1 MPAPRPR
8 IPSKIQTEIQYRADH
23 TCCICRKERRVIIH
37 HIDRRPRNNKLD
49 NLAVVCL
56 PCHDLVHGT
65 GGLTR
70 LISKAEVR
78 KFKRAWEKQVL
89 DSRGVSRTQIRYRK
103 ELISQIDIIVCEILG
118 CRPGNPRVEEL
129 LNGLYELHLWRGGKE
144 IDRKIIEGL
153 HHLALMS
160 GLGSPRLA
168 TLVAEKLWQLC
179 WHFVGPHEVSMD
191 KRDEDEVLKCIDAL
205 KTLAEFNCE
214 FGHGRKAIYS
224 ITEYAENFFEIGL
237 WYSKR
242 RVANTIIRAYKKAI
256 QACLA
261 DEYAGFSYGRRVL
274 RRSARKLLGLL
285 AEDRPSWCYQ
295 HNKLQEILAL

>member
-1 MPAPRPR
+1 MPTPRPR
-8 IPSKIQTEIQYRADH
+8 IPSKIQTEILYRADH
-23 TCCICRKERRVIIH
+23 TCCICRRERRVIIH
-37 HIDRRPRNNKLD
+37 HIDGRPRNNKPD

-56 PCHDLVHGT
+56 PCHDLVTGT

-89 DSRGVSRTQIRYRK
+89 DSRGVSRAQIRYRK

-118 CRPGNPRVEEL
+118 CRTGNPRVEEL
-129 LNGLYELHLWRGGKE
+129 LNVLYELHLWRGGKE

-179 WHFVGPHEVSMD
+179 WHFVGPHEVRMD
-191 KRDEDEVLKCIDAL
+191 ERDEDEVIKCIDAL
-205 KTLAEFNCE
+205 ETLAEFNCE
-214 FGHGRKAIYS
+214 FGHGRKAICS
-224 ITEYAENFFEIGL
+224 IAEYAENFFEIGL

-242 RVANTIIRAYKKAI
+242 RVANAIIRAYKKAI
-256 QACLA
+256 QGCLA
-261 DEYAGFSYGRRVL
+261 DEYAGFAYGRRVL

-285 AEDRPSWCYQ
+285 TEDRPSWFYQ

>member
-1 MPAPRPR
+1 LPTPRPR
-8 IPSKIQTEIQYRADH
+8 IPSKIQTEILYRTDH
-23 TCCICRKERRVIIH
+23 TCCICRRERRVIIH
-37 HIDRRPRNNKLD
+37 HINGNPRNNKPD

-56 PCHDLVHGT
+56 PCHDLVTGT

-70 LISKAEVR
+70 SISTAEVR
-78 KFKRAWEKQVL
+78 KFKRAWEKQVQ
-89 DSRGVSRTQIRYRK
+89 DSRGVHRAQIRYKK
-103 ELISQIDIIVCEILG
+103 ELISQIDIIICEILA
-118 CRPGNPRVEEL
+118 CRPDNPHVEEL
-129 LNGLYELHLWRGGKE
+129 LNVLYELHLWRGGQE

-160 GLGSPRLA
+160 GLDSPRLA

-179 WHFVGPHEVSMD
+179 WHFVGPHEVHMD
-191 KRDEDEVLKCIDAL
+191 ERDEAQVLKCIDAL
-205 KTLAEFNCE
+205 ETLAEFNCE
-214 FGHGRKAIYS
+214 FGHGRKTICS

-242 RVANTIIRAYKKAI
+242 QVVNEIIQAYKKAI
-256 QACLA
+256 QGCFA
-261 DEYAGFSYGRRVL
+261 DGHIEFPYGRRVL

-285 AEDRPSWCYQ
+285 TEYRPSWFHQ